1 MMQGGQVNRGATQQ
15 FRQVPNVNTRPNNQ
29 FLDMFN
35 MLRNSGNPSAIIS
48 QLALRN
54 PAVAN
59 VMNLINQY
67 GGDPKKAFYSEAS
80 KNGIDPNLI
89 LNELNRSGQ
98 TK

>member
-1 MMQGGQVNRGATQQ
+1 MMQGGQVNRGVTQQ
-15 FRQVPNVNTRPNNQ
+15 FRQAPNVQPSNQ

-35 MLRNSGNPSAIIS
+35 MLRNSGNPNAIIS

-54 PAVAN
+54 PLVAN

-80 KNGIDPNLI
+80 KIGVDPNQI

>member
-15 FRQVPNVNTRPNNQ
+15 SRQVPNVNIGPNNQ

-35 MLRNSGNPSAIIS
+35 MVMSSRNPNMLIS

-59 VMNLINQY
+59 VMNLVNQY
-67 GGDPKKAFYSEAS
+67 GGDPKRAFYSEAS
-80 KNGIDPNLI
+80 KIGVDPNQI